1 MPVMSSSSRPNSPYS
16 ARAFLNQKVAVPVK
30 NSVSRAV
37 AVVADRVIAIVVADR
52 VIEIVGTTGSSVP
65 TTNWIRASLAGS

>member
-30 NSVSRAV
+30 NSVSRDV
-37 AVVADRVIAIVVADR
+37 AVVADRVIA
-52 VIEIVGTTGSSVP
+52 IVGTTGSSVP

>member
-37 AVVADRVIAIVVADR
+37 AVVADRVID
-52 VIEIVGTTGSSVP
+52 IVGTTGSSVP